1 MIGYGCKQM
10 IISCI
15 IFYDFLYTLYHTFI
29 THNIQH
35 THSNTLNAYSRK
47 HTLPFISHPLSER
60 HEKKRKHRLPLFC
73 VGLHQSTYMGTAS
86 GQGAISSQPDGVPNV
101 LAVGKWIN
109 TGYSPNRHAFS
120 IHSYW
125 LGKLLGQEQFRIKCQ
140 NTCYLI
146 CF

>member
-10 IISCI
+10 IISCM
-15 IFYDFLYTLYHTFI
+15 IFYDFLYTLYHTFT

-35 THSNTLNAYSRK
+35 IYSRK
-47 HTLPFISHPLSER
+47 HTLPFIFHPLSER

-73 VGLHQSTYMGTAS
+73 VGLHQSTYMGTAP
-86 GQGAISSQPDGVPNV
+86 GQEAISSQPDGVPNV

-125 LGKLLGQEQFRIKCQ
+125 LGKLLGQEQFRIRFQ

>member
-10 IISCI
+10 IISCM
-15 IFYDFLYTLYHTFI
+15 IFYDFLYTLYHTFT

-35 THSNTLNAYSRK
+35 THANTLYP
-47 HTLPFISHPLSER
+47 LCISHPLSER
-60 HEKKRKHRLPLFC
+60 HVKKRKHRLPLFC

-101 LAVGKWIN
+101 LTVGKWIN

-125 LGKLLGQEQFRIKCQ
+125 LGKLLGQEQFRIRFQ